1 MVRSA
6 FRVLVPL
13 VTLLLLV
20 ACSSNSGSGGS
31 STGATNSTGGATTGS
46 SSTGPSEEEGGKTI
60 TLDGQTANDHG
71 TKDVSGQSDISLEL
85 DNEGNEYYFDPT
97 VLKGT
102 AGQQVTIELENEGNT
117 EHNFTLADQ
126 GVNQNVDPGK
136 KVEVTVTFPSSGT
149 LVFECAFHAAL
160 GMRGALEV
168 A

>member
-1 MVRSA
+1 MVRPA
-6 FRVLVPL
+6 LRVFVPL
-13 VTLLLLV
+13 AALLLL
-20 ACSSNSGSGGS
+20 AAGCSNNTAGGS
-31 STGATNSTGGATTGS
+31 STGGATTGS
-46 SSTGPSEEEGGKTI
+46 SSASPSEEGGGKTI

-71 TKDVSGQSDISLEL
+71 TKDVSGQTDVSLEL
-85 DNEGNEYYFDPT
+85 DNEENDYYFSPT

-102 AGQQVTIELENEGNT
+102 AGQKVTIELENEGDT
-117 EHNFTLADQ
+117 EHNFTLSDQ

>member
-1 MVRSA
+1 MVRPG
-6 FRVLVPL
+6 FRVFVPL
-13 VTLLLLV
+13 AALLLLAA
-20 ACSSNSGSGGS
+20 ACSNNNAGGS
-31 STGATNSTGGATTGS
+31 STGVTSSTGGATTGS
-46 SSTGPSEEEGGKTI
+46 SSASPSGEEGGKTI

-71 TKDVSGQSDISLEL
+71 TKDVSGQSDISVEL

-102 AGQQVTIELENEGNT
+102 AGQKVTIELENEGDT